1 MKYIIYLTALALLVS
16 CNPLKRVTNNPALL
30 EKAGRV
36 WELTNPCI
44 NDSVIQF
51 VQGKT
56 DTLESITYDTV
67 KVSETVNVPV
77 TQIKT
82 ITRTLTKVDTLRLT
96 VEDKRRLQ
104 LEISDRAADK
114 IKHAAKVE
122 QLNLQLESMQSN
134 RDKWRLRFM
143 KLAVLFALYIVFV
156 NRKTLISKFIK

>member
-36 WELTNPCI
+36 WEKQNPCV
-44 NDSVIQF
+44 NDTVTRYL
-51 VQGKT
+51 QGRT
-56 DTLESITYDTV
+56 DTIEAVTYDTV

-82 ITRTLTKVDTLRLT
+82 ITRTLRTVDTIRLT

-104 LEISDRAADK
+104 LEISDRAAEQ
-114 IKHAAKVE
+114 IKHTA
-122 QLNLQLESMQSN
+122 QLKELNTKLDAMQSN
-134 RDKWRLRFM
+134 RDKWRTRFF
-143 KLAVLFALYIVFV
+143 KLAVIFALYIVFV
-156 NRKTLISKFIK
+156 NRKTLISKLIK

>member
-1 MKYIIYLTALALLVS
+1 MRYIIYLTALALLVS
-16 CNPLKRVTNNPALL
+16 CNPLKRVTNNPELL

-36 WELTNPCI
+36 WELTHPCI

-56 DTLESITYDTV
+56 DTIESVTYDTV

-114 IKHAAKVE
+114 VKHLAKVE
-122 QLNLQLESMQSN
+122 QLNAKLESMQSN

-143 KLAVLFALYIVFV
+143 KLAVLFALYIAFV
-156 NRKTLISKFIK
+156 NRKNIISKFIK